1 MGTSAMRNNLFRGVT
16 TAMIT
21 PFNPDGSLDLEGLK
35 NNTLFQIEKGVQ
47 GLLPL
52 GTTGESPT
60 LTDSEKEL
68 VARTVIETVR
78 SQNSIV
84 KVMVGVG
91 TNDTQKTIHNA
102 KLAREWGADA
112 LLIVT
117 PYYNKPTQEGI
128 LAHFQ
133 AISESVDLPIIVYN
147 IKSRT
152 GINIETTTLKK
163 LAQLSSI
170 IAVKEASGDIAQVMD
185 VLYQIPEI
193 AVYSGDDNLTFPMM
207 CLGAQGVISVISN
220 LFPSQVVQ
228 MVQATLDGDLETA
241 RQMHFKLLPLFK
253 AAFIETNPAP
263 IKYAMNRSG
272 FAAGPVRLPL
282 VEIRPQTKQII
293 NQVLDTLLPKEE
305 G

>member
-1 MGTSAMRNNLFRGVT
+1 MRNNLFRGVT

-21 PFNPDGSLDLEGLK
+21 PFNSDGTLDLEGLK
-35 NNTLFQIEKGVQ
+35 NNTLFQIETGVQ

-68 VARTVIETVR
+68 VVRTVIETVR
-78 SQNSIV
+78 AQKSSI
-84 KVMVGVG
+84 KIMVGVG
-91 TNDTQKTIHNA
+91 TNDTRKTINNA
-102 KLAREWGADA
+102 KLAKEWGADA

-128 LAHFQ
+128 FAHFK
-133 AISESVDLPIIVYN
+133 AISESVDLPIVVYN

-152 GINIETTTLKK
+152 GTNIETPTLEK

-193 AVYSGDDNLTFPMM
+193 AVYSGDDNLTFPMI

-220 LFPSQVVQ
+220 LFPSQIVQ
-228 MVQATLDGDLETA
+228 MVYAALNGDLETA
-241 RQMHFKLLPLFK
+241 RRLHFKLLPIFK

-282 VEIRPQTKQII
+282 VDIRPQSRQII
-293 NQVLDTLLPKEE
+293 DQVLDTLKKEGWE
-305 G
+305 SSVR